1 MSLSKQE
8 ALLLEER
15 IEKIRKKNE
24 EIKRRH
30 LVRFSFLPTDVKMD
44 HSDPRMQDVGQGRI
58 RCITIR
64 MYLEKQYGYGTFP
77 KNRIHES

>member
-1 MSLSKQE
+1 MSRSKQE

-30 LVRFSFLPTDVKMD
+30 LVRFSFLPVDVKMD
-44 HSDPRMQDVGQGRI
+44 R
-58 RCITIR
+58 
-64 MYLEKQYGYGTFP
+64 
-77 KNRIHES
+77 

>member
-1 MSLSKQE
+1 MSRSKLE

-30 LVRFSFLPTDVKMD
+30 LVRFSFLPVDVKLD
-44 HSDPRMQDVGQGRI
+44 RY
-58 RCITIR
+58 RCITVI
-64 MYLEKQYGYGTFP
+64 LEYRTWDFVS
-77 KNRIHES
+77 HSECT